1 MAHAR
6 MTIHQIKSMVLSFA
20 CPNAGTLSRLAPWT
34 PPWPIATSC
43 QNGTVSNQKRVVRGV
58 AVASFSTGVALL
70 FHLIGGGAMPA
81 AMGLIAPLILSAF
94 VGMLVMSAR
103 PRLLPTVAVT
113 AVAQIAFHTLFTVGS
128 GVSAVGSQAAHAGHA
143 GHTMTTPIAGAAPM
157 AGATTEASSAVVGL
171 QGDGRMWLMHAV
183 AAVITAVVLHRGEL
197 IIAGLARLLE
207 RVVALVAPPTPTT
220 HPLSERPRSWVD
232 SVPRARAARLLIH
245 VAPDRGPPLF
255 LAA

>member
-1 MAHAR
+1 

-43 QNGTVSNQKRVVRGV
+43 QNGTVSNQKRVVRGL

-70 FHLIGGGAMPA
+70 FHLIGGGVMPA

-94 VGMLVMSAR
+94 VGMLVMTAR
-103 PRLLPTVAVT
+103 PRLLPTMAVT
-113 AVAQIAFHTLFTVGS
+113 SVAQIAFHTLFTLGS

-143 GHTMTTPIAGAAPM
+143 GHTMTTPMSATMVGAA
-157 AGATTEASSAVVGL
+157 TEASSAVVGL

-197 IIAGLARLLE
+197 IVAGLARLLE